1 MYHEIVILGVLLSIL
16 FYEFTGYSPAGMI
29 VAGYMVLSLQTPM
42 RIVYTLL
49 IVLLTVALARL
60 LSRFMILYGRRLFAV
75 MILLSFLLDFAFR
88 CLPFHTPSL
97 IGNLIPGIIAQDCEK
112 QGILITLLSLAVL
125 TAILTALM
133 LLVGRQLWPAGAL

>member
-75 MILLSFLLDFAFR
+75 MILLSFLLDFAF
-88 CLPFHTPSL
+88 
-97 IGNLIPGIIAQDCEK
+97 
-112 QGILITLLSLAVL
+112 LSIRPLSSA
-125 TAILTALM
+125 A
-133 LLVGRQLWPAGAL
+133 